1 MTETKN
7 IQAVAMIADHDD
19 HRPAF
24 QSIYFTGS
32 EAVATDG
39 FILARTKSDIPEQ
52 KRDALPYQKINGYS
66 SVNADGSITLKSKL
80 SDNES
85 RLEPKI
91 IDVEYPQ
98 YQRVI
103 PQEGQNNHLR
113 IGLGVAVLE
122 KLVKSM
128 KKTDAQYVE
137 LQFSADNL
145 KPIIGKCGDVEYI
158 IMPMRIN
165 N

>member
-7 IQAVAMIADHDD
+7 IQAVAMIADKDD
-19 HRPAF
+19 YRPAL
-24 QSIYFTGS
+24 QSVYFTGS

-39 FILARTKSDIPEQ
+39 FILARTKSDIPEH
-52 KRDALPYQKINGYS
+52 KRDAAPYQKIRKGQQVDIS
-66 SVNADGSITLKSKL
+66 GSIVDVSGVF
-80 SDNES
+80 
-85 RLEPKI
+85 EPKT
-91 IDVEYPQ
+91 IDVDYPR
-98 YQRVI
+98 YQSVI
-103 PQEGQNNHLR
+103 PEEGKNNHLR